1 MEASE
6 LSRFL
11 ESFLAARWGRQVM
24 ERPRADRTTR
34 PWGDG
39 PAPVTLND
47 FSWAVFRDG
56 GQPLAVGIR
65 AGELRSGVQLFVLV
79 YWWRTHKIESH
90 HWRCDSAAGWQH
102 VAELSLPE

>member
-11 ESFLAARWGRQVM
+11 ESFMVTRWGRQVM
-24 ERPRADRTTR
+24 GWPRADRTTR
-34 PWGDG
+34 PWGNG
-39 PAPVTLND
+39 PASTSLHD
-47 FSWAVFRDG
+47 FTWAVFRDG

-65 AGELRSGVQLFVLV
+65 AGELRRGAQLFVLV

-102 VAELSLPE
+102 VAELSPPE